1 MSISH
6 VIFDMDGLI
15 LDTEPLYTAATVQ
28 IAERHGSAVEFDW
41 QLKVRQM
48 GLPKMDLARLIV
60 SEMKLP
66 ISAEQYAEEAVQI
79 QEKSFPS
86 ATLMPGAERLIRHL
100 ISTGVPVAVATSS
113 PRQTFE
119 LKTQAHQEL
128 FSLFNHVVN
137 GSDDPEVGA
146 GKPAPDIFLVCAR
159 RFADPPADP
168 RRCLVFEDSPAGVK
182 AALSAGMN
190 CVMVPDPRMFETPH
204 FIPEGVTKTIRSL
217 EDFSLSEFGLPDY
230 KNC

>member
-79 QEKSFPS
+79 QLRRKVFPVQ
-86 ATLMPGAERLIRHL
+86 R
-100 ISTGVPVAVATSS
+100 
-113 PRQTFE
+113 
-119 LKTQAHQEL
+119 
-128 FSLFNHVVN
+128 
-137 GSDDPEVGA
+137 
-146 GKPAPDIFLVCAR
+146 
-159 RFADPPADP
+159 
-168 RRCLVFEDSPAGVK
+168 
-182 AALSAGMN
+182 
-190 CVMVPDPRMFETPH
+190 
-204 FIPEGVTKTIRSL
+204 
-217 EDFSLSEFGLPDY
+217 
-230 KNC
+230 